1 MVTAHSEFAKAIVQ
15 RCIAMRQVSHESST
29 LSFKVLDAQD
39 VSTPR
44 AAAAL
49 LEARRHTATLSPPH
63 WWSTH
68 HQSWTRWQLL
78 CNNAIKTS
86 AATVVFP
93 ADSAVAPD
101 ALRGVALGLHGIAF
115 ASPPS
120 LTQATAM

>member
-1 MVTAHSEFAKAIVQ
+1 MYQH
-15 RCIAMRQVSHESST
+15 
-29 LSFKVLDAQD
+29 
-39 VSTPR
+39 R

-49 LEARRHTATLSPPH
+49 FEAQTYSDRCHRQH

-68 HQSWTRWQLL
+68 HQSWTSVATL

-93 ADSAVAPD
+93 ADSVVGVPD